1 MKPIVKPK
9 MPRKYRKNPFGID
22 IPKWAY
28 VVGIGGA
35 VAYFLVKKSGEA
47 VQAVVDNQQ
56 QAMNK

>member
-9 MPRKYRKNPFGID
+9 MPSKYSKNPFGID

-47 VQAVVDNQQ
+47 VEATVAKQQ
-56 QAMNK
+56 QAMNQ